1 MATENNNQNQTAA
14 QTATVENNVNNNGAQ
29 QAQKPEAQTQA
40 SAAPVNN
47 TEAPAPQQKP
57 SMSQRAGKAWNDTCK
72 FVQENP
78 AGAVAI
84 AAGGAAAGVGLCKA
98 LAAIGRWWRN

>member
-14 QTATVENNVNNNGAQ
+14 QTATVENNVNNGAQ
-29 QAQKPEAQTQA
+29 QAQQPEPQTQA
-40 SAAPVNN
+40 SAAPVN
-47 TEAPAPQQKP
+47 TEAPAPQKP
-57 SMSQRAGKAWNDTCK
+57 SMKERAGKAWNDTCK

-84 AAGGAAAGVGLCKA
+84 AAGGAAAGVGICKA